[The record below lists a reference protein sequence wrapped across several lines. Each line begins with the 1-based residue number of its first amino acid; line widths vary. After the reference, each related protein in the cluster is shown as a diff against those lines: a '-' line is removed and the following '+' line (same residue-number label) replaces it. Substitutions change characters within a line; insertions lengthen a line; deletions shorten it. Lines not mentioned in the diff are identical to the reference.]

1 MEILNKVST
10 IYKEFFKI
18 LFVLI
23 LAFAVIGYVNDY
35 IISLFT
41 PLTINEQMEGSILFK
56 NLYMLQFIGFF
67 GLVFVFYRNKV
78 QFFGWFR
85 NANAKKFSKKITST
99 LLTTSIV
106 SVLLPY
112 FFLILS

>member
-1 MEILNKVST
+1 MNKVST
-10 IYKEFFKI
+10 FYKEFFTF

-41 PLTINEQMEGSILFK
+41 PLTINEQIEGSTLFK

-67 GLVFVFYRNKV
+67 LLVFVFYKNKV
-78 QFFGWFR
+78 QFIGWFK
-85 NANAKKFSKKITST
+85 NASAKKFSKRVTST
-99 LLTTSIV
+99 LLATSIV